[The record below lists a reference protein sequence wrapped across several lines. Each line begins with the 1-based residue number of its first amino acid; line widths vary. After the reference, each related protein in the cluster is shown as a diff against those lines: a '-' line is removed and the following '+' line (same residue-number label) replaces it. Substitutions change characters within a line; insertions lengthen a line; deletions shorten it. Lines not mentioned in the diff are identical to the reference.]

1 LFRNSPVRVERPD
14 CCLSGRWYTIQKVSF
29 FFELSHLFGYEANDR
44 PTRAIFEDQPM
55 NKLLIALF
63 AGAFAFSA
71 SALADDSSLMPLS
84 KMDTEHAKQARIDA
98 KAKWDK
104 MTPQEQDAARKAARN
119 KRLGDATAIDMIASE
134 NMQYNPPSKEEQAA
148 SKAVTKPT
156 KEERQ
161 KALKEQEKKSS
172 GQ

>member
-1 LFRNSPVRVERPD
+1 
-14 CCLSGRWYTIQKVSF
+14 
-29 FFELSHLFGYEANDR
+29 
-44 PTRAIFEDQPM
+44 M

-84 KMDTEHAKQARIDA
+84 KMDTEHAKQARADA

-104 MTPQEQDAARKAARN
+104 MTPQEQDAARKAAQS

-148 SKAVTKPT
+148 SKAVPKAT